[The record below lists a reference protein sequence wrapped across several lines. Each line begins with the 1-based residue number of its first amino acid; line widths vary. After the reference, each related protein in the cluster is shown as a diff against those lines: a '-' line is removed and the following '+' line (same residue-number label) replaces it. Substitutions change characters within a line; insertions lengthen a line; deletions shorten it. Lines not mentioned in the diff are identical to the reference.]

1 MFHPPPYIYATLLER
16 RRSHDKELDRFLLEH
31 PFQLVPRVGDKL
43 VLPAEVERVEVGEMA
58 YTGTR
63 SSVTG
68 SRRRKFKVLEVR
80 HELNL
85 SQEGARIFVVLERI
99 YETEVR

>member
-16 RRSHDKELDRFLLEH
+16 RRSHDKELDKFLLEH
-31 PFQLVPRVGDKL
+31 PFQLVPRVGDML
-43 VLPAEVERVEVGEMA
+43 VLPAEVERVEVGEEA
-58 YTGTR
+58 YR
-63 SSVTG
+63 VDIDRRPP
-68 SRRRKFKVLEVR
+68 RRRKFKVLEVR